1 MSERFIVD
9 QHGDRILTA
18 NAGYLQPPAE
28 PAVRKK
34 QPAMVA
40 ADDVLVDALGSVI
53 AEMRA
58 EWQRDL
64 ELIRNE
70 ARATIAEFKAT
81 MLEAELARHDPAAA
95 AKLRSISGGRTP

>member
-1 MSERFIVD
+1 MSEPFIVD

-18 NAGYLQPPAE
+18 NAGYLQPPSE

-70 ARATIAEFKAT
+70 ARATIAEFKT
-81 MLEAELARHDPAAA
+81 MMLEALLAQHAPDAVER
-95 AKLRSISGGRTP
+95 LRAIDGGRR